1 MNFDEGEVI
10 ASLRET
16 LERFVEKEMPRSA
29 AQDWDAR
36 NHFPR
41 DVHRKLADIGVLGL
55 TIPEAYG
62 GYGRDIV
69 ATMVVIEELSR
80 RSLAVSV
87 PYIMAACY
95 AGMNIEE
102 CGTEEQKRELLP
114 RIVAGDLLF
123 AYGLTEPDAGADLA
137 SIKTR
142 AERDGDILR
151 INGAKR
157 FCSGAGIADYVY
169 TLVRTGPA
177 EDRHRNL
184 SFVLIP
190 PDAPGVTITKIE
202 SMGMKGAPTTD
213 TSFDNVEVPIA
224 NLVGG
229 EAAWNKG
236 WPMLVGPGLDVEKL
250 EVAAIGI
257 GIARAA
263 LDDAW
268 AYALERRQFGKHI
281 ADFQS
286 IQHKL
291 ADMKTQ
297 IHAARLTLYHAA
309 WLANERRPCSVETSM
324 AKLFATEVAKAAAL
338 ECQTILGAYGYVK
351 DFDAERY
358 VRDAL
363 LMPIIGGSSAVQRN
377 NIFKLANARR

>member
-1 MNFDEGEVI
+1 MDFDEGEVI
-10 ASLRET
+10 ASLRES
-16 LERFVEKEMPRSA
+16 LGRFIEREMPRSS
-29 AQDWDAR
+29 AQDWDKR

-41 DVHRKLADIGVLGL
+41 EVHKKLAELGVMGL

-62 GYGRDIV
+62 GLGRDIV
-69 ATMVVIEELSR
+69 ATMIVIEELSR
-80 RSLAVSV
+80 RSLAVSI

-95 AGMNIEE
+95 GGMNIEE

-114 RIVAGDLLF
+114 KIVSGEMLF

-137 SIKTR
+137 SVKTR
-142 AERDGDILR
+142 AERDGDTLR

-157 FCSGAGIADYVY
+157 FCSGAGIADYIY
-169 TLVRTGPA
+169 ALVRTGPA

-190 PDAPGVTITKIE
+190 PDAAGVEITMIE
-202 SMGMKGAPTTD
+202 SMGMKGAATTD
-213 TSFDNVEVPIA
+213 VSFTDVEVPIA

-229 EAAWNKG
+229 EAGWNGG
-236 WPMLVGPGLDVEKL
+236 WRMLVGPGLDVEKL

-268 AYALERRQFGKHI
+268 AYALERRQFGRTI
-281 ADFQS
+281 GEFQS

-309 WLANERRPCSVETSM
+309 WLANERRPCSEETSM

-377 NIFKLANARR
+377 NIFKLAGAKR